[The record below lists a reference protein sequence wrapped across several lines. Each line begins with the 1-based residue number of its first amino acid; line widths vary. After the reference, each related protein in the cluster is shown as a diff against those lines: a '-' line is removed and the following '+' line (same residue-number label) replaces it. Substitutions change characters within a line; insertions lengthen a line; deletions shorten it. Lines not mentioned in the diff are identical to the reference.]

1 MSVTV
6 GGVTYNVTPAD
17 VSDAATFCSNT
28 AAEVASQL
36 NSLQTY
42 CEQMAD
48 YWSGPAATQFHSLMD
63 EYQAAANGIQ
73 VALNQISDGLN
84 GTSVNYSQAEEAA
97 VQAEQQIV
105 ISGGAQS
112 VPANL
117 S

>member
-1 MSVTV
+1 MSVTI

-17 VSDAATFCSNT
+17 VADAATFCSNT
-28 AAEVASQL
+28 AAEVEIQL
-36 NSLQTY
+36 NTLKAY
-42 CEQMAD
+42 CDQMAE
-48 YWSGPAATQFHSLMD
+48 YWAGPAATQFHGLMD

-73 VALNQISDGLN
+73 LALNQISDGLN

-105 ISGGAQS
+105 ITGGAQP